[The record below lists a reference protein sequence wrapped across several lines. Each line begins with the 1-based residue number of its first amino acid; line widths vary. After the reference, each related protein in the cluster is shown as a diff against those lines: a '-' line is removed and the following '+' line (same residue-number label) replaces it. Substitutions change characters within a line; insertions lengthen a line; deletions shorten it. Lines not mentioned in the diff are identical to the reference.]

1 MAQRLKHLPAMWEI
15 WVRSLGGED
24 PLEKE
29 MATHSSILAW
39 RIPWTRELGGLQPM
53 GSQRVGHDCA
63 TSLSFPSGF
72 PGGSEVKASACN
84 AGDLGSIPGSG
95 RYPGEGNGNPPQYS
109 CLENPMDGEAL
120 WATVLSVC
128 LFVCLFV
135 FPLMGKAE

>member
-1 MAQRLKHLPAMWEI
+1 M
-15 WVRSLGGED
+15 
-24 PLEKE
+24 
-29 MATHSSILAW
+29 LA
-39 RIPWTRELGGLQPM
+39 LY
-53 GSQRVGHDCA
+53 RVV
-63 TSLSFPSGF
+63 F